1 MRQGTRV
8 AIDVGGTFTDVVTL
22 KEGTGSI
29 AFDKV
34 PTTPTDPHRGVLD
47 GFAATGEPLE
57 NISTFVHGTT
67 LGLNALLTRRGAKTG
82 IVTTEGFRDVY
93 LLGRTARLPM
103 YDFKYRKPAS
113 LVARYDIFEVA
124 GRLDYEGNELIPF
137 DEVRARAVAQEMANH
152 ELEAVAICFIHSYVN
167 PGHEERM
174 ARIIAEVAPQI
185 EVTRSSALSR
195 EIREYERTS
204 TAVLDAYIKP
214 IVRRYLGK
222 LAGSLAEGNFSGQ
235 FLMTRSGGGAMT
247 AATVRE
253 APVNLIL
260 SGPAGG
266 VLGASW
272 FAKATEH
279 PNLITIDMG
288 GTSLDASLV
297 VNGQP
302 LTYYDAS
309 FEELPINLAS
319 LYIHTIG
326 AGGGSI
332 VWIDEGSHLQVGPA
346 SAGAD
351 PGPAAYGRGGT
362 SATFTDAALHV
373 GLLGNDAALAG
384 TLALDPA
391 LAETALQ
398 SSADALGMSV
408 DDVALGVL
416 RISTTKIVGAVRAI
430 SVELGHNPADFALLA
445 FGGGGGLLAVD
456 VARELSIPTVVI
468 PPGPGAFSAFGML
481 MANVQHDFSRT
492 RMSLLD
498 SVDTAAVAREFSD
511 MEAEGASALDTE
523 GFAAERRTFAG
534 FVDLRYA
541 GQEHSVTLPVEATFD
556 ATEVVRLHEAFS
568 EAHERAYGHTMTDP
582 IELVAVRLSATGVV
596 DSPTLPEVPG
606 GSGTVKAR
614 TERMVYREGGA
625 RMPYQV
631 FHRDDFGS
639 GDVITGPAVINEH
652 TATTVLHRGDVATI
666 GALGEVVISIG
677 KEG

>member
-1 MRQGTRV
+1 MTQGTRV
-8 AIDVGGTFTDVVTL
+8 AIDVGGTFTDVVSL
-22 KEGTGSI
+22 REGTGSL

-34 PTTPTDPHRGVLD
+34 PTTPSDPQRGVLD
-47 GFAATGEPLE
+47 GFAATGAPLDE
-57 NISTFVHGTT
+57 ITTFVHGTT

-93 LLGRTARLPM
+93 LLGRTARTPM
-103 YDFKYRKPAS
+103 YDFKYRKPES
-113 LVARYDIFEVA
+113 LVARFDIFEVP
-124 GRLDYEGNELIPF
+124 GRLDYAGNVLIEF
-137 DEVRARAVAQEMANH
+137 DEERARQVAQEIADH
-152 ELEAVAICFIHSYVN
+152 GLEAVAICFIHSYVN
-167 PGHEERM
+167 PEHEERM
-174 ARIIAEVAPQI
+174 ARIIAEVAPQV
-185 EVTRSSALSR
+185 EVTRSSSLSR

-222 LAGSLAEGNFSGQ
+222 LTGSLHDGNFAGQ

-247 AATVRE
+247 AETVQE

-272 FAKATEH
+272 FAKATHH

-297 VNGQP
+297 VDGQP

-326 AGGGSI
+326 AGGGSL
-332 VWIDEGSHLQVGPA
+332 VWIDEGNHLQVGPA

-362 SATFTDAALHV
+362 QATFTDAALHV
-373 GLLGNDAALAG
+373 GFLGNDAALAG
-384 TLALDPA
+384 TLSLDPT
-391 LAETALQ
+391 LAEEALR
-398 SSADALGMSV
+398 SSASALGMSV
-408 DDVALGVL
+408 NDVALGVV

-430 SVELGHNPADFALLA
+430 TVELGHNPADFALMS
-445 FGGGGGLLAVD
+445 FGGGGGLVAVD
-456 VARELSIPTVVI
+456 VARELSIPTVII
-468 PPGPGAFSAFGML
+468 PPGPGAFCAFGML
-481 MANVQHDFSRT
+481 MADVQHDVSRT
-492 RMSLLD
+492 RMSMLD
-498 SVDTAAVAREFSD
+498 SVDTDAVAREFAEMKSD
-511 MEAEGASALDTE
+511 GDAALEAEGFDLAS
-523 GFAAERRTFAG
+523 RTFAQ

-541 GQEHSVTLPVEATFD
+541 GQEHSVTLPVDAVFD
-556 ATEVVRLHEAFS
+556 GAEVKRLHNAFAD
-568 EAHERAYGHTMTDP
+568 AHERAYGHTMTDP

-596 DSPTLPEVPG
+596 EAPTLPEVAP
-606 GSGTVKAR
+606 GSGTPAPR
-614 TERMVYREGGA
+614 SERMVYRDGA
-625 RMPYQV
+625 RTAYRV
-631 FHRDDFGS
+631 FHRDDFGHR
-639 GDVITGPAVINEH
+639 DEITGPAIINEH
-652 TATTVLHRGDVATI
+652 TSTTVLHPGDSAVI
-666 GALGEVVISIG
+666 GALGEIVISVG

>member
-1 MRQGTRV
+1 MAQGTRV

-22 KEGTGSI
+22 SEDNGTV

-34 PTTPTDPHRGVLD
+34 PTTPSDPQQGVLD
-47 GFAATGEPLE
+47 GFTATGVSFPD
-57 NISTFVHGTT
+57 ISTFVHGTT

-82 IVTTEGFRDVY
+82 IITTEGFRDVY
-93 LLGRTARLPM
+93 LLGRTARSPM
-103 YDFKYRKPAS
+103 YDFKYRKPES
-113 LVARYDIFEVA
+113 LVARSNIFEVPGRVDYA
-124 GRLDYEGNELIPF
+124 GEELIAF
-137 DEVRARAVAQEMANH
+137 DEDRARLVAQRVVDQG
-152 ELEAVAICFIHSYVN
+152 LDAVAICFIHSYVN

-174 ARIIAEVAPQI
+174 AEVMAEVAPEI

-222 LAGSLAEGNFSGQ
+222 LSGSLETEGFSGQ

-247 AATVRE
+247 AATVQE

-272 FAKATEH
+272 FARNTEH

-297 VNGQP
+297 VDGQP

-332 VWIDEGSHLQVGPA
+332 VWIDEGNHLQVGPA

-351 PGPAAYGRGGT
+351 PGPAAYGRGGKD
-362 SATFTDAALHV
+362 ATFTDAALHV
-373 GLLGNDAALAG
+373 GFLATDAALAG

-391 LAETALQ
+391 LAAQALEP
-398 SSADALGMSV
+398 SAQALGMSI

-430 SVELGHNPADFALLA
+430 TVELGHNPADFGLLS
-445 FGGGGGLLAVD
+445 FGGGGGLVAVD
-456 VARELSIPTVVI
+456 VARELSIPTVI
-468 PPGPGAFSAFGML
+468 MPPGPGAFSAFGML

-492 RMSLLD
+492 RMSMLD
-498 SVDTAAVAREFSD
+498 AVDVSLVQQDLRDMTAEGTAAL
-511 MEAEGASALDTE
+511 AEE
-523 GFAAERRTFAG
+523 GFGPEQSLFGRS
-534 FVDLRYA
+534 VDLRYA
-541 GQEHSVTLPVEATFD
+541 GQEHSVTLPIEGEFD
-556 ATEVVRLHEAFS
+556 SAEIARLQLAFA

-582 IELVAVRLSATGVV
+582 VELVALRVSATGVV
-596 DSPTLPEVPG
+596 QEPTLPRVPP
-606 GSGTVKAR
+606 GSGSVQPR
-614 TERMVYREGGA
+614 SEQMVYRGDGT
-625 RMPYQV
+625 RIPYKV
-631 FHRDDFGS
+631 HHRDDFGS
-639 GDVITGPAVINEH
+639 GDVIPGPAIITEH
-652 TATTVLHRGDVATI
+652 TATTVLHGGDVATI
-666 GALGEVVISIG
+666 GNLGEIVISVG
-677 KEG
+677 KGN